1 MNKGKIRVGIVAPG
15 SRIDADLAERA
26 KALAG
31 RLLPEEA
38 IELVFHPQC
47 FQSAG
52 HFAGDDEA
60 RARAFLEVANDPEID
75 ALWWARGGYGACRLV
90 ERIIPELGPAARAKT
105 YLGYSDAGFVLAA
118 LYRHRIGRVA
128 HGPVVA
134 DLKRENGEAAFARS
148 LAFLAGRGEDA
159 LEPAVRSGGLLAAFN
174 ITILSHLIGTP
185 WLPDLSRHILMLED
199 VSEHH
204 YRIDRA
210 LWHITSHRDMRRAA
224 GLMLGRCS
232 LIPPNDPDFAQT
244 EEEIARHWCEVSGI
258 AYLGRADIG
267 HDADNKIVPFGK
279 SA

>member
-38 IELVFHPQC
+38 IELVFHRQC

-118 LYRHRIGRVA
+118 LYRHRIGRAV